1 MYDIIIQNANS
12 QDLGNGKSIEYQ
24 RMVASSLNHFSAYI
38 PIDMQIMENVNEHL
52 VVSNNGFFL
61 SLFMKY
67 SCQVVIGRRNLCSFQ
82 EFQ

>member
-52 VVSNNGFFL
+52 VVSHNVFF
-61 SLFMKY
+61 
-67 SCQVVIGRRNLCSFQ
+67 
-82 EFQ
+82 